1 MNAKDTALCI
11 QHELRG
17 CYQTVTYGSNR
28 IDLIIDTREI
38 KEGWFGDL
46 TLILAQYAARVV
58 SFQRHD
64 EYRIYTIAPVN
75 SEYFNPHRRKQ
86 ISLKLERSGD
96 ADILEFLD
104 HVPNVQGLIKSLIRD
119 HMAAKALEQMEI
131 RNNAD
136 RVQEGL

>member
-11 QHELRG
+11 RHELRG

-38 KEGWFGDL
+38 KEGWFGDM
-46 TLILAQYAARVV
+46 TMILAQYAARVV
-58 SFQRHD
+58 SSQRHHD
-64 EYRIYTIAPVN
+64 EYWIYTIAPVN

-104 HVPNVQGLIKSLIRD
+104 KVPNVQGLIKSLIRD
-119 HMAAKALEQMEI
+119 HMAAKALEQMEL

-136 RVQEGL
+136 RV